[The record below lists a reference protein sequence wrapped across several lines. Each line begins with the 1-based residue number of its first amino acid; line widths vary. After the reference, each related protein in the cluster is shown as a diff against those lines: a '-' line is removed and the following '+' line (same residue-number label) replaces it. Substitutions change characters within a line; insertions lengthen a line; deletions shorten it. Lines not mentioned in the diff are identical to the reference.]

1 VAQLSTLGRPT
12 MPLSFDQIIAGL
24 AALKAEDFDE
34 SLPDA
39 DGIQKLYALTDAL
52 ELLPEPERCIRAMFD
67 VMERMPTADLGSP
80 GSLVH
85 ALERMRGRYES
96 ELVASIKRLLTP
108 STVWMIN
115 RIINGTRDSKQR
127 QIYLDLLRF
136 AAEHPTAP
144 ESAKRDAQ
152 HFIEYQTQAA

>member
-1 VAQLSTLGRPT
+1 
-12 MPLSFDQIIAGL
+12 MLSFDQILAGL
-24 AALKAEDFDE
+24 AALKAEDFDD

-39 DGIQKLYALTDAL
+39 NGIQKLYELTDAL
-52 ELLPEPERCIRAMFD
+52 ELLPEPERCIRPIFD

-85 ALERMRGRYES
+85 ALERLRGRYES
-96 ELVASIKRLLTP
+96 ELIASIKRLPT
-108 STVWMIN
+108 SSSVWMVN
-115 RIINGTRDSKQR
+115 RILNGTRDFKQR

-152 HFIEYQTQAA
+152 HFILYQTAAA